1 MLPILLGS
9 AWRPLTGKPQ
19 WCTDHPCSASSPA
32 AATTGL
38 GPSEVTCPSLLPLIP
53 SCDSGPS
60 SLEQQNSVLLALL
73 PCLKLPPSYG
83 NTQRSGCFE
92 LFFPGSLAALL
103 SFSNLEH
110 KTPLQKTEAKPQ
122 PLRNCWI
129 SLLKTTLQ
137 KAARCFF
144 AHHCY
149 LGNAFIT
156 EKWNSTYVFCEA
168 LLMQYQRDYFHD

>member
-1 MLPILLGS
+1 MTFWGHLPLSSTSHHFL
-9 AWRPLTGKPQ
+9 WFRPLIFK
-19 WCTDHPCSASSPA
+19 
-32 AATTGL
+32 
-38 GPSEVTCPSLLPLIP
+38 
-53 SCDSGPS
+53 
-60 SLEQQNSVLLALL
+60 QQNWVLLALL

-92 LFFPGSLAALL
+92 LFFPVRLAALL

-122 PLRNCWI
+122 PRRNCWI

-156 EKWNSTYVFCEA
+156 EKWDGTYVFREA
-168 LLMQYQRDYFHD
+168 LLMQGQRDYFHDWNFNICKKKKTTKKRVLSGSSCLALVDKGK